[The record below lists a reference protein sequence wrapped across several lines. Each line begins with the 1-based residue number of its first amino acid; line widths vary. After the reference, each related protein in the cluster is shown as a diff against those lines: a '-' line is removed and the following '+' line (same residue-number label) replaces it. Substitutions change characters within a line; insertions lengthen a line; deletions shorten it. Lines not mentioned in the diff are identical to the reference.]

1 MGIDDLIFKT
11 SSNTKATSSNP
22 IDIFNYLDKKDGY
35 GYLRTNQSDFLSE
48 WEKRRN
54 ERDIV
59 GIMHTGA
66 GKTLVGLLMLH
77 SKMVEEQL
85 PVIYLCPTT
94 QLVEQVCNQGIN
106 YGINVCRVNEDKTL
120 PDEFLNSEKILVTTF
135 SKLYNGRTVFG
146 NKTFSDQFVT
156 LGSILIDDAHSCV
169 DYARKHSTISIDST
183 SEEYKKLFRIFK
195 SELTKQS
202 NGKCRSIEDGE
213 YSTCMRVPYWIWK
226 DNISEIKNIIHDYAQ
241 NNSDFEYR
249 MISET
254 IDFASCFI
262 SGTKIEITPKIT
274 PIEQIP
280 SYARAKHRYI
290 LSATINERDLCYE
303 LGIERE
309 AITNPIIT
317 SSYIVDVGERL
328 ILSPSK
334 YHKDITDNFMRQ
346 WIFNECKNKSINLV
360 VIVPSTKAS
369 LVWEKLGAK
378 IIDEEQHT
386 FEEIMGNLKSGNSE
400 QIVLINRYDGI
411 DFSGD
416 LSHMLVL
423 DGMPIFSTNQERA
436 NGNSYRDDRLNSK
449 LAQKIEQ
456 GMGRTVRSNSDYSVV
471 ILLGNELTRF
481 VSLKNNLLLF
491 SPATREQLKISNDIT
506 SSSSLN
512 DAKEAF
518 TEIKKSIS
526 YCLSREEAWVKYSKN
541 QLSQV
546 NLADFSNPELDKI
559 QFEFEAFQYYKNNNI
574 TQAEKTIQ
582 NWLNISK
589 DNTEV
594 IGQIYQEKAEILYNV
609 DRVKSENLQKLAA
622 DKWDGAFK
630 PQHNKIQRE
639 IKNIDLVNESYK
651 FIKEFTDKNSYS
663 DFISETINNLVYD
676 NDSSSELFEESIKQL
691 GNILGLE
698 SQRPEK
704 LWDDGGPDNLW
715 LSPEK
720 HLVIECK
727 NNEINNIDKDD
738 IKQLGHSSQWF
749 TNKYGNHKKP
759 LLLLFHG
766 QKKLEHNVQVSSLMY
781 VVDQEKL
788 DQLKS
793 KLEIFRE
800 LVIQNFSNL
809 NLDNLRQYLSQCDL
823 LIDSFIATYMRKL
836 K

>member
-1 MGIDDLIFKT
+1 M
-11 SSNTKATSSNP
+11 
-22 IDIFNYLDKKDGY
+22 
-35 GYLRTNQSDFLSE
+35 
-48 WEKRRN
+48 
-54 ERDIV
+54 
-59 GIMHTGA
+59 
-66 GKTLVGLLMLH
+66 
-77 SKMVEEQL
+77 
-85 PVIYLCPTT
+85 
-94 QLVEQVCNQGIN
+94 
-106 YGINVCRVNEDKTL
+106 
-120 PDEFLNSEKILVTTF
+120 
-135 SKLYNGRTVFG
+135 
-146 NKTFSDQFVT
+146 
-156 LGSILIDDAHSCV
+156 
-169 DYARKHSTISIDST
+169 
-183 SEEYKKLFRIFK
+183 
-195 SELTKQS
+195 
-202 NGKCRSIEDGE
+202 
-213 YSTCMRVPYWIWK
+213 
-226 DNISEIKNIIHDYAQ
+226 
-241 NNSDFEYR
+241 
-249 MISET
+249 
-254 IDFASCFI
+254 
-262 SGTKIEITPKIT
+262 
-274 PIEQIP
+274 
-280 SYARAKHRYI
+280 
-290 LSATINERDLCYE
+290 
-303 LGIERE
+303 
-309 AITNPIIT
+309 
-317 SSYIVDVGERL
+317 
-328 ILSPSK
+328 
-334 YHKDITDNFMRQ
+334 
-346 WIFNECKNKSINLV
+346 
-360 VIVPSTKAS
+360 
-369 LVWEKLGAK
+369 
-378 IIDEEQHT
+378 
-386 FEEIMGNLKSGNSE
+386 
-400 QIVLINRYDGI
+400 
-411 DFSGD
+411 
-416 LSHMLVL
+416 
-423 DGMPIFSTNQERA
+423 
-436 NGNSYRDDRLNSK
+436 
-449 LAQKIEQ
+449 
-456 GMGRTVRSNSDYSVV
+456 
-471 ILLGNELTRF
+471 
-481 VSLKNNLLLF
+481 
-491 SPATREQLKISNDIT
+491 
-506 SSSSLN
+506 
-512 DAKEAF
+512 
-518 TEIKKSIS
+518 
-526 YCLSREEAWVKYSKN
+526 
-541 QLSQV
+541 SQV

-749 TNKYGNHKKP
+749 TNKYGNHKQP